1 MIPAQVQ
8 VDIDEK
14 EIRNYIQQQL
24 DECIRETILF
34 IDIEGL
40 VRITNF
46 SKRFL
51 EDAILSDPRVKQHQ
65 RQRARKR
72 FWFYEPTIAAIKDI
86 VNDW

>member
-14 EIRNYIQQQL
+14 AIKNYIQQQL
-24 DECIRETILF
+24 DECIREKILF

-51 EDAILSDPRVKQHQ
+51 EDAVLSDPRVKMHQ
-65 RQRARKR
+65 RQKSRKR
-72 FWFYEPTIAAIKDI
+72 FWFYEPTIEAIKEI
-86 VNDW
+86 VNEW

>member
-1 MIPAQVQ
+1 MIPANVQ
-8 VDIDEK
+8 VNLDEK
-14 EIRNYIQQQL
+14 AIKEYIKQQL
-24 DECIRETILF
+24 DECIMETILF

-51 EDAILSDPRVKQHQ
+51 EDAILTDPRVKQYQ

-72 FWFYEPTIAAIKDI
+72 FWFYEPTVLAIKEI
-86 VNDW
+86 VNEW

>member
-14 EIRNYIQQQL
+14 AIRNYIQQQL
-24 DECIRETILF
+24 DECIREKILF

-40 VRITNF
+40 VKITNF

-51 EDAILSDPRVKQHQ
+51 EDAVLSDSRVKMHQ
-65 RQRARKR
+65 RQKSRKR
-72 FWFYEPTIAAIKDI
+72 FWFYEPTIEAIKEI
-86 VNDW
+86 VNEW

>member
-8 VDIDEK
+8 VNIDEN
-14 EIRNYIQQQL
+14 EIKNYIQQQL

-40 VRITNF
+40 IRITNF

-51 EDAILSDPRVKQHQ
+51 EDAVLSDPRVKMHQ
-65 RQRARKR
+65 RQKSRKR
-72 FWFYEPTIAAIKDI
+72 FWFYEPTIEAIKEI
-86 VNDW
+86 VNEW